1 MPTKTTCTRLPEH
14 EAAAWFGL
22 MHAHAELTREID
34 ADLLAHHGLSLSA
47 HEVLLR
53 LEQCDEGR
61 MRMSELA
68 DAVTVS
74 PSRVT
79 RLVDVLARE
88 GLARRVAC
96 KEDARV
102 TYAEITAEGRT
113 LLAAAQETHLRAV
126 RERFLQHFS
135 EPELRRLA
143 EFWGRLGA

>member
-1 MPTKTTCTRLPEH
+1 MATKTTCTRLPEH
-14 EAAAWFGL
+14 EADAWFGF
-22 MHAHAELTREID
+22 MHAHAELVRDID
-34 ADLLAHHGLSLSA
+34 ADLLAGHGLSLSA

-68 DAVTVS
+68 GLVTVS

-79 RLVDVLARE
+79 RLVDALVRDR
-88 GLARRVAC
+88 LARRAAC
-96 KEDARV
+96 DEDARV

-135 EPELRRLA
+135 EAELRRLG